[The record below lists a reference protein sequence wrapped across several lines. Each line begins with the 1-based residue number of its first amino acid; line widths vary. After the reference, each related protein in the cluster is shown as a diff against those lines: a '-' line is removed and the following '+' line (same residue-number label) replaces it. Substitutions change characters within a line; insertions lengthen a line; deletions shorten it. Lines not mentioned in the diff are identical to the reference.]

1 MTTTSATVVNYLWQS
16 TLLKQRRSL
25 NHERLA
31 SVGGYQPMPNAIC
44 SGCGVVIVVLW
55 LLLSS

>member
-1 MTTTSATVVNYLWQS
+1 LRDTSEHHS
-16 TLLKQRRSL
+16 
-25 NHERLA
+25 ERLA
-31 SVGGYQPMPNAIC
+31 SVCGYQPMPNAIC